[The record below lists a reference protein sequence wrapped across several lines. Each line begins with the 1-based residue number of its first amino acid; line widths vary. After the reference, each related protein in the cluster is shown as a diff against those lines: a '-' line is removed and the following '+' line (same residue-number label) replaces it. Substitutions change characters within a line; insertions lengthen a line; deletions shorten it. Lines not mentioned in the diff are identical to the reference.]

1 MTPND
6 ELRQIMQE
14 RNYRNR
20 DIAEMLGLPVN
31 PKRHASRTVQNWTAD
46 RHPMPPQMLE
56 LLKLKLK

>member
-6 ELRQIMQE
+6 ELRAIIKSGGYTNKQI
-14 RNYRNR
+14 
-20 DIAEMLGLPVN
+20 AKFLGLKVD
-31 PKRHASRTVQNWTAD
+31 PKRHASRTVQNWTSD